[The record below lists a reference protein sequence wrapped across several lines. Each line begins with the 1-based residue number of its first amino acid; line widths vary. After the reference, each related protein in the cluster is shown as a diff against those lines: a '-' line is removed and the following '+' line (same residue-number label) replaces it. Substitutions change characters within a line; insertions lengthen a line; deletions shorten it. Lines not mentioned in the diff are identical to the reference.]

1 MSIRLRPI
9 PRLLPPVS
17 HNISCQH
24 DFSADPWCHAG
35 SQFTTSSDNTLLFRV
50 SINSLGRS
58 LHPCR
63 DTLISPFASPICLA
77 RLTLNTLTDMGAHY
91 IVPIN
96 SHVYSIILFI
106 SCPLPRRHTNNIVT
120 ITYSS
125 ISYEYN
131 DIYSTKKCTINSH

>member
-1 MSIRLRPI
+1 MSVRLRPI
-9 PRLLPPVS
+9 SRLLPPVS

-24 DFSADPWCHAG
+24 HFSADPWCHAG
-35 SQFTTSSDNTLLFRV
+35 SQFTTPSDHTLLFRV

-63 DTLISPFASPICLA
+63 DTLISPFSSPTSFS
-77 RLTLNTLTDMGAHY
+77 RLTLNTLTDMGTHY

-96 SHVYSIILFI
+96 LHVYSIILFI
-106 SCPLPRRHTNNIVT
+106 SCPLPRRHTINIVT
-120 ITYSS
+120 ITYLR

-131 DIYSTKKCTINSH
+131 GI